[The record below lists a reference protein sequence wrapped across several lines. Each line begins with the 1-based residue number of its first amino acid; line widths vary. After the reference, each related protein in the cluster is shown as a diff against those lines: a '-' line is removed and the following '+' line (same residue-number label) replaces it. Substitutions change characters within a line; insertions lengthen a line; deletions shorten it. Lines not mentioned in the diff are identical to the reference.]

1 MPWCEGRYCRRRAK
15 SGFHKQHPNWRRL
28 VIVKKLGDAS
38 YVGKTGVRPKS
49 AKLAGLNRNHVMW
62 LWTLVLPDGNQDLA
76 LLWQFGFDGVG
87 EEFLT
92 VGASPGWRPCEK
104 IEDGLPDGRHARLW
118 RRSPD
123 SFFSVPLL

>member
-1 MPWCEGRYCRRRAK
+1 MAGSISANLIAARQHTPQDIVMPQIMMDQAGRGMQAGQNKNDRRDRAVQ
-15 SGFHKQHPNWRRL
+15 FLN
-28 VIVKKLGDAS
+28 IVAQ
-38 YVGKTGVRPKS
+38 RF
-49 AKLAGLNRNHVMW
+49 
-62 LWTLVLPDGNQDLA
+62 A

-104 IEDGLPDGRHARLW
+104 VEDGLPDGWHARLW